1 MSHWSS
7 LADIRREYGCL
18 SLSEDEALDCP
29 IAQFNRWFSDVLN
42 VEKNDPTAMLLST
55 VDELGHPDSRVVLL
69 KGLEEGGFVFY
80 TNYESKKSL
89 QIQKNPHVALTFYW
103 ASMVRQVHIRGTVE
117 RVSASQSDAYFA
129 SRPKA
134 SQLSAIVSPQ
144 SREISGRHVLEQ
156 ALNTLIATHQQ
167 ELVMRP
173 IHWGGYRV
181 IPEEFEFW
189 QGRDNR
195 LHDRMHYYREQG
207 HWIHHRLAP

>member
-1 MSHWSS
+1 MTHWTS

-18 SLSEDEALDCP
+18 SFNEEDALDCP

-55 VDELGHPDSRVVLL
+55 VDKSGHPDSRVVLL
-69 KGLEEGGFVFY
+69 KGLEDGAFIFY
-80 TNYESKKSL
+80 TNYESHKSI
-89 QIQKNPHVALTFYW
+89 QIQKNPHVALNFYW
-103 ASMVRQVHIRGTVE
+103 ASLARQVRIRGLAE

-144 SREISGRHVLEQ
+144 SREISGRNELEQ
-156 ALNTLIATHQQ
+156 ALNILITTHQQ
-167 ELVMRP
+167 ETVMRP

-181 IPEEFEFW
+181 IPDEFEFW
-189 QGRDNR
+189 QGRDSR
-195 LHDRMHYYREQG
+195 LHDRIHYYRKQAEWV
-207 HWIHHRLAP
+207 HRRLAP